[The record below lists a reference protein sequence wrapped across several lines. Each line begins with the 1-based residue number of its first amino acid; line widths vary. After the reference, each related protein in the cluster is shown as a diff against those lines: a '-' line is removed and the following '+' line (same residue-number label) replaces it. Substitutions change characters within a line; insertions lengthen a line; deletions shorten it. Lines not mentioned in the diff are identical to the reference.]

1 MPARH
6 IKLLVLKKTKKN
18 VCFLGPG
25 AVSAHFSLL
34 KQKLELGLCQTE
46 KWVSLQFH
54 VEKKKRV
61 VCLGRFFV
69 VIEYTLTLV
78 E

>member
-1 MPARH
+1 MWHVQAYTNACTSH
-6 IKLLVLKKTKKN
+6 KAACTKKKKKKN

-54 VEKKKRV
+54 VEKKKK
-61 VCLGRFFV
+61 G
-69 VIEYTLTLV
+69 
-78 E
+78 

>member
-6 IKLLVLKKTKKN
+6 IKLLVLKKKKKN

-54 VEKKKRV
+54 VEKKKK
-61 VCLGRFFV
+61 G
-69 VIEYTLTLV
+69 
-78 E
+78 